1 MRSLFR
7 ILEVLTKKQF
17 RICLLIVFLMFIVAV
32 FEAMGIALLYPIIYI
47 IGNPDFLKDH
57 EKIAAFILPFGI
69 NTHRKLIFFASAGL
83 FLFYML
89 KNFLIL
95 FQGKLQI
102 VFSLNNQRDYSKR
115 LYAFYMNKPYLFHL
129 DNNLSKISRNINQG
143 GAIVFSELLVNLLML
158 LTNII
163 TAFVIVLTITIMD
176 WTTAIGIVFV
186 LGPTMIILLNYF
198 RKKVGKAG
206 ELQNLSIIKMGK
218 WINQGFMSVKDI
230 W

>member
-17 RICLLIVFLMFIVAV
+17 RICLFIIFLMFIVAV
-32 FEAMGIALLYPIIYI
+32 FETMGITLLYPLINI

-83 FLFYML
+83 FLFYIL

-102 VFSLNNQRDYSKR
+102 VFL
-115 LYAFYMNKPYLFHL
+115 
-129 DNNLSKISRNINQG
+129 
-143 GAIVFSELLVNLLML
+143 
-158 LTNII
+158 
-163 TAFVIVLTITIMD
+163 
-176 WTTAIGIVFV
+176 
-186 LGPTMIILLNYF
+186 
-198 RKKVGKAG
+198 
-206 ELQNLSIIKMGK
+206 
-218 WINQGFMSVKDI
+218 
-230 W
+230 